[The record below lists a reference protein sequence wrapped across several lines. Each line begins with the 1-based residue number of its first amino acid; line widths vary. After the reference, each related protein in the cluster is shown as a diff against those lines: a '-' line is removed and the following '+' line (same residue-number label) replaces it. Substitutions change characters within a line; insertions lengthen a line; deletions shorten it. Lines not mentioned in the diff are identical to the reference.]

1 MAILAE
7 AATTSLRRAQRCPA
21 LLHFKF
27 LDRQNR
33 NLRRKALP
41 RGDRELRARQRFLSA

>member
-41 RGDRELRARQRFLSA
+41 GGQGI